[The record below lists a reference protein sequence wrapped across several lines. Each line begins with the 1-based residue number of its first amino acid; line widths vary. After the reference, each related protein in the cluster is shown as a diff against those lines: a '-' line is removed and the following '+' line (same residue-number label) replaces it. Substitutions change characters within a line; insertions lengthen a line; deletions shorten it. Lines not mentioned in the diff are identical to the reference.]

1 MNSILQYPEKK
12 VLAISGSPREGG
24 NSDVL
29 LNHFALGVRTEN
41 ISCEVIQL
49 RDFHILPCIG
59 CEACRT
65 DGACHSLDDDMQ
77 ELYPKFRSSRGLI
90 MVSPTHNYNITSWL
104 KAFIDRL
111 YCFYQFTDDRPRK
124 FSSHLAN
131 QGRQALI
138 AGICEQPNPAFMGVT
153 LDAMRLPLAD
163 VGYQMK
169 GELPVYGIFDKGK
182 VGDDQAVLD
191 QAIQLGRELAKA
203 I

>member
-1 MNSILQYPEKK
+1 MDNIFQNPEKK
-12 VLAISGSPREGG
+12 ILAIGGSPREGG

-29 LNHFALGVRTEN
+29 LDHFAAGVRTEN
-41 ISCEVIQL
+41 LSCEVIHL
-49 RDFHILPCIG
+49 RELHIQPCIG
-59 CEACRT
+59 CEACRP
-65 DGACHSLDDDMQ
+65 DGACHNLEDDMQ
-77 ELYPKFRSSRGLI
+77 LLYPKFISSQGLI

-131 QGRQALI
+131 QDRQAVI

-163 VGYQMK
+163 IGYQIK
-169 GELPVYGIFDKGK
+169 DELPVCGIFDKGK
-182 VGDDQAVLD
+182 VGEDPSVLGK
-191 QAIQLGRELAKA
+191 AYQLGGELAKA